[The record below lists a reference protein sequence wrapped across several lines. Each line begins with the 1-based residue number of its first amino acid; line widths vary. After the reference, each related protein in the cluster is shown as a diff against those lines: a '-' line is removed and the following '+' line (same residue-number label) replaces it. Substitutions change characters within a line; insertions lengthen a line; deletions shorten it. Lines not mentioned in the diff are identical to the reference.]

1 VPGTSLDVLDWTTAA
16 RSLVDDGWVRLED
29 VVRGH
34 TRGRLV
40 DAAPTTWE
48 PEPEVV
54 GSVRQSGVSTGLY
67 FDRAATTVQEVG
79 LAITDALTEAR
90 PPGTPVV
97 PCFNEVRWGRSHAG
111 AGHSITAHRD
121 PPLFG
126 GVIAIVTLFGKA
138 RFRVWSGADAVEWET
153 ADGDLVILGGDGW
166 PTATS
171 RCPVHEA
178 ELPAVGDRMIVT
190 YRYNK
195 GGPGADYFA

>member
-1 VPGTSLDVLDWTTAA
+1 VPGTGLDVVDWASVA
-16 RSLVDDGWVRLED
+16 RSLVEDGWVRLER
-29 VVRGH
+29 VVS
-34 TRGRLV
+34 GRTCGLLV
-40 DAAPTTWE
+40 DAAPMTWE

-54 GSVRQSGVSTGLY
+54 VGVRQSGASTGLY
-67 FDRAATTVQEVG
+67 FDRAATTVREVG
-79 LAITDALTEAR
+79 LAISDALTVGR

-97 PCFNEVRWGRSHAG
+97 PCFNEVRWSRSQAG
-111 AGHSITAHRD
+111 AGHAITAHRD
-121 PPLFG
+121 PSLCG

-153 ADGDLVILGGDGW
+153 ADGDLVILQGNGW
-166 PTATS
+166 PTETS

-178 ELPAVGDRMIVT
+178 ELPPVGDRMIVT